1 MKQNK
6 SGSLVEHFSIL
17 EDPRRPHHNTKKH
30 KLIDIIAITVLAVI
44 CGADDWPT
52 IVAFGKKKEGW
63 LRQFLELP
71 YGIPSHDTFGR
82 VFSLLDPDAFEQC
95 FFAWVQAVNQQTD
108 GQVVA
113 VDGKT
118 NRRSYDKATDPLHVV
133 SAFATANGVALGQRA
148 TDTKSNEITAIPKLL
163 KTLELS
169 GCIVTIDAMGCQKN
183 IAKTILESGADYVV
197 AVKGNQKTI
206 HEDLKHLFGEDNAEQ
221 YEGDFCETIE
231 TNAARREVRRCRT
244 ITDERLLPQGN
255 YHRYDWPGL
264 TCLAQVT
271 SERTV
276 RGKTTTET
284 RYYLS
289 SIARSAKAILSAVRS
304 HWQIE
309 NSLHW
314 VLDVAFREDDSR
326 VRIGHAQE
334 NLAVV
339 RKLALALLRQESS
352 GQGGIKSQRLQAG
365 WDDDYL
371 LAVAGI
377 QL

>member
-1 MKQNK
+1 MKQK
-6 SGSLVEHFSIL
+6 DSRSLLEHFSIL
-17 EDPRRPHHNTKKH
+17 PDPRRANHNTKRH
-30 KLIDIIAITVLAVI
+30 KLIDIVVITVLAVI

-52 IVAFGKKKEGW
+52 IVAFGQKRESW

-82 VFSLLDPDAFEQC
+82 VFSLLDPTAFGQC
-95 FFAWVQAVNQQTD
+95 FFGWVQAVNQATK
-108 GQVVA
+108 GQVIA

-118 NRRSYDKATDPLHVV
+118 SRRSYDKSIDPLHIV
-133 SAFATANGVALGQRA
+133 SAFATANGVALGQQV

-163 KTLELS
+163 KMLQLA
-169 GCIVTIDAMGCQKN
+169 GCIVTIDAMGCQRK
-183 IAKTILESGADYVV
+183 IAKTIMEAGADYVL

-206 HEDLKHLFGEDNAEQ
+206 HEDLKTLFGKEAAEQ
-221 YEGDFCETIE
+221 YTGDFCETIE
-231 TNAARREVRRCRT
+231 TNASRREVRRCRT
-244 ITDERLLPQGN
+244 ITDARLLPVDD
-255 YHRYDWPGL
+255 YHRYGWPGL
-264 TCLAQVT
+264 KSMAQVT

-276 RGKTTTET
+276 RGRTTKEV

-289 SIARSAKAILSAVRS
+289 SLSGNAEETLSAVRS

-334 NLAVV
+334 NLAAV
-339 RKLALALLRQESS
+339 RKLALTLLRQEPT
-352 GQGGIKSQRLQAG
+352 GQGGIKSRRLQAG

-371 LAVAGI
+371 LAVIGI
-377 QL
+377 QA